1 MKLAIPTRGDKG
13 LEDVV
18 SDVFGRSGNF
28 TIVEISD
35 GSVGNVEV
43 VRSPAAEYKHGAG
56 PIVIKMLTEMGV
68 TAVAARE
75 FGIGASTLLDQND
88 IKKYKVKTDT
98 PVREVVETVLEGTEV

>member
-43 VRSPAAEYKHGAG
+43 VRSPAAKYKHGAG